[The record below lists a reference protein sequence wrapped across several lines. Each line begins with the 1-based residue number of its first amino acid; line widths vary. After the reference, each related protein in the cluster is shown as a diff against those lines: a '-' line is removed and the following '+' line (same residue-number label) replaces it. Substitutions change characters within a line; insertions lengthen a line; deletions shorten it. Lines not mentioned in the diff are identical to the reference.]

1 VLHFSSFSPYCHN
14 DNTHHAVLLYYV
26 ALRRVSTLLVDDD
39 SSAFLDCPARVSAA
53 VAHTV
58 LSSNVRPEAGRV
70 NFGWTVLLL
79 LLLLLRGACSSHVG
93 LRTSRVIQKQIP
105 RLDLTGINCIIGVPF
120 PSHPV
125 TYKNNLN
132 DHLPLP
138 PSNPKNPNCHLPLS
152 PSIPTPSPK
161 KTNNIIN

>member
-1 VLHFSSFSPYCHN
+1 MLHFSSFSPYCHN

-26 ALRRVSTLLVDDD
+26 ALRRVSALLVDDD

-79 LLLLLRGACSSHVG
+79 LRLWWLLLLLLRRRMFITRRAPNESSYTKINTCN
-93 LRTSRVIQKQIP
+93 LT

-125 TYKNNLN
+125 TLVAF
-132 DHLPLP
+132 HSHPITSFRLLTFLG
-138 PSNPKNPNCHLPLS
+138 CLS
-152 PSIPTPSPK
+152 
-161 KTNNIIN
+161 